1 MTSTLLFIFA
11 QNHYSIQHP
20 QYHILITN
28 LDILPDGAVNN
39 AANCKMLQKN
49 ILINNKK
56 QKKKTNQQK
65 PTNRI
70 ILKIYNFSY
79 FYNARKI
86 ERQLDNFKSVSKH
99 PWIAAWVRGREWLV
113 CFWLACWLWVGESRS
128 SRSFGAEVFF
138 FRGVDQLSCER
149 TKRHDRCEMKQ
160 TVVMP
165 RWVGANWAGRIV
177 IVSDSQ

>member
-56 QKKKTNQQK
+56 QKKKQINKNQQIALSLK
-65 PTNRI
+65 FI
-70 ILKIYNFSY
+70 ILHLFITQEKLN
-79 FYNARKI
+79 
-86 ERQLDNFKSVSKH
+86 DNWTILN
-99 PWIAAWVRGREWLV
+99 P
-113 CFWLACWLWVGESRS
+113 
-128 SRSFGAEVFF
+128 
-138 FRGVDQLSCER
+138 
-149 TKRHDRCEMKQ
+149 
-160 TVVMP
+160 
-165 RWVGANWAGRIV
+165 
-177 IVSDSQ
+177 